1 MKDQLLDN
9 INKYI
14 NIYHEESS
22 DYKWVSLEE
31 MKIFHFGKITNK
43 LEKII
48 LDL

>member
-1 MKDQLLDN
+1 MKDQLLYS
-9 INKYI
+9 INECV

-31 MKIFHFGKITNK
+31 MKSFHFGKIVNK

-48 LDL
+48 SNL